1 MLRHKSAPYNLQDDR
16 RTAVGHCRG
25 CLLSIACM
33 YAGVKLDLWCRCVIG
48 SASRG
53 VRTNRSITLLTVVP
67 NLDASLADKGTRL
80 PRVGSQVKQAEQA
93 RLPPHQPDHTEKTQT
108 AAEASTVNHL
118 PA

>member
-1 MLRHKSAPYNLQDDR
+1 M
-16 RTAVGHCRG
+16 
-25 CLLSIACM
+25 ACM
-33 YAGVKLDLWCRCVIG
+33 HAGVRLDLWCRCVIG

-93 RLPPHQPDHTEKTQT
+93 RLPSLTNLTIQRKDQK
-108 AAEASTVNHL
+108 EAKVNTV
-118 PA
+118 